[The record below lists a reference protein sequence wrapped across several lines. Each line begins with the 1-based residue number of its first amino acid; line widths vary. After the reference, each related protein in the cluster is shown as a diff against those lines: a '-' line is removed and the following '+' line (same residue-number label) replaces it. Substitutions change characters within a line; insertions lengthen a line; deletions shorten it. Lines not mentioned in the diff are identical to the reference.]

1 MNSILKTGLIIL
13 GLVVLVYVINM
24 YMGKREG
31 MKHGKHEKEEEED
44 AEKKAP
50 EGGEGFVEASEKLG
64 SNSSYQNLGG
74 EPLGKELPN
83 DCFPKDQLSPGEL
96 LPGNDDSQWAKVNPT
111 GQGELGEQNFL
122 SAGFHIGV
130 NTVGQSLRNANLQI
144 RSEPAN
150 PQVKVS
156 PWQQTTIEPDTN
168 RRPLEIANE

>member
-31 MKHGKHEKEEEED
+31 MKDGEHEKEEE

>member
-31 MKHGKHEKEEEED
+31 MKDGEHEEKEE

>member
-1 MNSILKTGLIIL
+1 MNSILKAGLIIL

-24 YMGKREG
+24 YMGKRENAD
-31 MKHGKHEKEEEED
+31 EKSAKGHHEEEE
-44 AEKKAP
+44 EKKV
-50 EGGEGFVEASEKLG
+50 EEFVEASEKLG
-64 SNSSYQNLGG
+64 SNSTYQNLGG

-83 DCFPKDQLSPGEL
+83 DCFPKDQLSPAEL

-168 RRPLEIANE
+168 RRPLEISE

>member
-24 YMGKREG
+24 YMGKRENADAKSAKG
-31 MKHGKHEKEEEED
+31 HVEEEE
-44 AEKKAP
+44 EKKV
-50 EGGEGFVEASEKLG
+50 EEFVEASEKLG
-64 SNSSYQNLGG
+64 SNSTYQNLGG

-83 DCFPKDQLSPGEL
+83 DCFPKDQLSPAEL

-168 RRPLEIANE
+168 RRPLEISE

>member
-1 MNSILKTGLIIL
+1 MNTMLKAVLIIL
-13 GLVVLVYVINM
+13 GLVVLFCVVFNM
-24 YMGKREG
+24 CGMKREG
-31 MKHGKHEKEEEED
+31 MEHKKDKEEEE
-44 AEKKAP
+44 AP
-50 EGGEGFVEASEKLG
+50 EEAEGFVEASEKLG

-74 EPLGKELPN
+74 EPLGNELPN
-83 DCFPKDQLSPGEL
+83 DCFPKDQLSPEEL

>member
-1 MNSILKTGLIIL
+1 
-13 GLVVLVYVINM
+13 
-24 YMGKREG
+24 MGKREG
-31 MKHGKHEKEEEED
+31 MKHGKHEKEEEE

-83 DCFPKDQLSPGEL
+83 DCFPKDQLAPGEL

>member
-1 MNSILKTGLIIL
+1 M
-13 GLVVLVYVINM
+13 VYVINM
-24 YMGKREG
+24 YMGKRENADAKSAKG
-31 MKHGKHEKEEEED
+31 HVEEEE
-44 AEKKAP
+44 EKKV
-50 EGGEGFVEASEKLG
+50 EEFVEASEKLG
-64 SNSSYQNLGG
+64 SNSTYQKLGG

-83 DCFPKDQLSPGEL
+83 DCFPKDQLSPAEL

-168 RRPLEIANE
+168 RRPLEISE

>member
-31 MKHGKHEKEEEED
+31 MKDGEHEKKEEE

-83 DCFPKDQLSPGEL
+83 DCFPKDQLAPGEL

>member
-13 GLVVLVYVINM
+13 GIVVLVYVVNS
-24 YMGKREG
+24 YMSKKEG
-31 MKHGKHEKEEEED
+31 YGHKEKKAEEHKEEEE
-44 AEKKAP
+44 E
-50 EGGEGFVEASEKLG
+50 EVENFVEASEKLG
-64 SNSSYQNLGG
+64 SNSGYQNLGG

-83 DCFPKDQLSPGEL
+83 DCFPKDQLSAAEL

-168 RRPLEIANE
+168 RRPLEAGN

>member
-1 MNSILKTGLIIL
+1 MNK
-13 GLVVLVYVINM
+13 
-24 YMGKREG
+24 KEG
-31 MKHGKHEKEEEED
+31 MEDKKEEKEEEKHVE
-44 AEKKAP
+44 E
-50 EGGEGFVEASEKLG
+50 FEASEKLG
-64 SNSSYQNLGG
+64 SNSTYQNLGG

-96 LPGNDDSQWAKVNPT
+96 LPGNDDSQWAKVNPE

>member
-13 GLVVLVYVINM
+13 GIVVLVYVVNM
-24 YMGKREG
+24 YMGKKEG
-31 MKHGKHEKEEEED
+31 YGEKKVEEEVE
-44 AEKKAP
+44 E
-50 EGGEGFVEASEKLG
+50 EVETFVEASEKLG
-64 SNSSYQNLGG
+64 SNSGYQNLGG

-83 DCFPKDQLSPGEL
+83 DCFPKDQLSAAEL

-168 RRPLEIANE
+168 RRPLEAGN

>member
-31 MKHGKHEKEEEED
+31 MKHGKHEKEEEE

-83 DCFPKDQLSPGEL
+83 DCFPKDQLAPGEL

>member
-13 GLVVLVYVINM
+13 GIVVLVYVVNM
-24 YMGKREG
+24 YMGKKEG
-31 MKHGKHEKEEEED
+31 YGGKKVEEEEV
-44 AEKKAP
+44 E
-50 EGGEGFVEASEKLG
+50 EEVETFVEASEKLG
-64 SNSSYQNLGG
+64 SNSGYQNLGG

-83 DCFPKDQLSPGEL
+83 DCFPKDQLSAAEL

-168 RRPLEIANE
+168 RRPLEAGN

>member
-1 MNSILKTGLIIL
+1 MNSILKAGLIIL

-24 YMGKREG
+24 YMGKRENADAKSAKG
-31 MKHGKHEKEEEED
+31 HVEEEE
-44 AEKKAP
+44 EKKV
-50 EGGEGFVEASEKLG
+50 EEFVEASEKLG
-64 SNSSYQNLGG
+64 SNSTYQNLGG

-83 DCFPKDQLSPGEL
+83 DCFPKDQLSPAEL

-168 RRPLEIANE
+168 RRPLEISE